1 MKRIKSLLAVSLVMA
16 TGLLTAC
23 AGSVKANQEAVTT
36 IAANESSKPAE
47 KQKLKLAC
55 VAFNYD
61 EVNNPAAIKKLNDMG
76 YEVEVVVLEDATTMN
91 EATMTGEID
100 ASLHQHKPWMD
111 AYNESKNRN
120 MVMLTPYIHY
130 NVFGMYSNKY
140 KSISE
145 LPDGATI
152 SIPQDSSNM
161 ARALLLMEQQ
171 GLIKLKDSVKIPTTL
186 DIVEIPKN
194 LNINELHSH
203 QVVRSMPDV
212 DACATA
218 KMFIVSNNIPLDT
231 EICVSGDLKDFG
243 VGFVINPSMVGEKW
257 AKDLISAYT
266 SDEMREEINR
276 IFKGCYV
283 PGF

>member
-1 MKRIKSLLAVSLVMA
+1 MKHIRYILLILLVMI
-16 TGLLTAC
+16 TGLLTSC
-23 AGSVKANQEAVTT
+23 TGSVKTNH
-36 IAANESSKPAE
+36 AAASSAASEENSRSEE
-47 KQKLKLAC
+47 KQKIKLSC

-61 EVNNPAAIKKLNDMG
+61 EVNNLVAIKKLNDMG
-76 YEVEVVVLEDATTMN
+76 YEVEVIVLEDATTMN
-91 EATMTGEID
+91 EATMTGEVD

-120 MVMLTPYIHY
+120 MVMLTPYIHC

-140 KSISE
+140 KNISD

-161 ARALLLMEQQ
+161 ARALLLMEQE
-171 GLIKLKDSVKIPTTL
+171 GLIKLRDSIEIPTTL
-186 DIVEIPKN
+186 DIAENLKN
-194 LNINELHSH
+194 LKINELHSH
-203 QVVRSMPDV
+203 QVVSSMADV

-218 KMFIVSNNIPLDT
+218 KMFIVSNNVPLDT
-231 EICVSGDLKDFG
+231 EMCVSKDLKEFG
-243 VGFVINPSMVGEKW
+243 VGFVIAPENEGKQW
-257 AKDLISAYT
+257 TKDLIAAYT
-266 SDEMREEINR
+266 TDEMREEINR